1 MSRAGIYGGTFDPVH
16 NGHLIT
22 AQCVRELRSLDK
34 VIFIP
39 NRISPLK
46 QELKVSEPEHR
57 MNMLKLAIKNI
68 PYFDLS
74 DFEIKRKNVSY
85 TIDTLHRIK
94 QDYEEIEL
102 IIGADNI
109 NTFDRW
115 KSPEE
120 IIELATLLVLKR
132 RTENEPDVHNKF
144 IKDAVLLET
153 PVIDIS
159 GTVIR
164 ERVRRGLPIDFLV
177 PQDVMKYIYDLKLY
191 KDL

>member
-34 VIFIP
+34 IIFIP
-39 NRISPLK
+39 NRISPFK

-68 PYFDLS
+68 AYFDLS
-74 DFEIKRKNVSY
+74 DFEIKRKKVSY

-94 QDYEEIEL
+94 QDYDEIEL
-102 IIGADNI
+102 IVGADNI
-109 NTFDRW
+109 YTFDKW

-120 IIELATLLVLKR
+120 IIELVTLLVLKR
-132 RTENEPDVHNKF
+132 RTDNEPDIPNKF

-191 KDL
+191 KD